1 MAPVPEKLQAGS
13 FPIST
18 QKGQSSHQ
26 HFLRPLETMQIFK
39 LGQGLSRFRGNFQ
52 GSQEIA
58 AILPGNRGVLSR
70 AKSCSQPKY
79 FHSHSCLGGHTQTV
93 PRAMRRFAS
102 PFQLVQCRKMCHSA
116 PQWRWDPPPAVT
128 ESEHLQIRA
137 AKATASQLL

>member
-26 HFLRPLETMQIFK
+26 HFLRPPETMQIFK

-58 AILPGNRGVLSR
+58 AILPGDRGVLSEQNL
-70 AKSCSQPKY
+70 APSTNISIP
-79 FHSHSCLGGHTQTV
+79 S
-93 PRAMRRFAS
+93 
-102 PFQLVQCRKMCHSA
+102 LV
-116 PQWRWDPPPAVT
+116 
-128 ESEHLQIRA
+128 
-137 AKATASQLL
+137 